1 MAALK
6 SSAAKPDSAAEETF
20 TAEAVSEVVAP
31 VSAPVIDEKKEVTTT
46 TTLSDLEAQLEASKE
61 KKTRPAKKGRPRKI
75 TEEEVKRETT
85 VKPTTNENAM
95 PVYTE
100 EELARIEEEEADV
113 YDGDIESDED
123 IDQDYADY
131 DQYYD
136 DEK

>member
-1 MAALK
+1 M
-6 SSAAKPDSAAEETF
+6 
-20 TAEAVSEVVAP
+20 
-31 VSAPVIDEKKEVTTT
+31 
-46 TTLSDLEAQLEASKE
+46 SDLEAQLEASKE

>member
-1 MAALK
+1 
-6 SSAAKPDSAAEETF
+6 
-20 TAEAVSEVVAP
+20 
-31 VSAPVIDEKKEVTTT
+31 
-46 TTLSDLEAQLEASKE
+46 
-61 KKTRPAKKGRPRKI
+61 
-75 TEEEVKRETT
+75 
-85 VKPTTNENAM
+85 M

-100 EELARIEEEEADV
+100 EELAKIEEEEAANG